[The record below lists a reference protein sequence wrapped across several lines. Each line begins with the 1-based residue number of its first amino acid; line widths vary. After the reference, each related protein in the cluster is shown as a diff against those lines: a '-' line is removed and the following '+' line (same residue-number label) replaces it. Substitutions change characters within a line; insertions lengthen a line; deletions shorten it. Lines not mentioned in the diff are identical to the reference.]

1 MNNLNDSNNK
11 NKNRVNVPSKMST
24 KADNSLK
31 PNTWRQ
37 DKAKVMKFINDN
49 PYIIRKKIIKII
61 PKTRKNTW
69 KEIKEDLK
77 RQYLIEFN
85 RRKNIREQKQAQKS
99 KPIDFIQSNIFTEP
113 KEENEP
119 YYPDIEEDLFNQ
131 FTRLEEEAKALE
143 KQHEQEILN
152 SEIEKIKNADIAK
165 DGLRIKFNE
174 GEGVN
179 FNNLKKVIRDK
190 LNSIDLNGI
199 YIQVSFL
206 TPWNIVMGQTYAI
219 NSERGRKNINNI
231 LRGKDFKNDNYIDED
246 FEIETSGMNKNF
258 SYGTVSVNQITEIT
272 FINQRNIG
280 REIKNVIY
288 ADNGGS
294 FYPYKINEKFKQ
306 NHALIKK
313 LKRYQIFTNLKRR
326 AFKENCL
333 VYAMRQTNLFSEAIL
348 NNMRSVSYS
357 RYIDK
362 KNLTKFGK
370 IYNIKFYVVKY
381 FHDEDKFK
389 DITKGKK
396 FFGSDKEDALKIK
409 LALIDGHYILNEPV
423 EGVSTYYIKN
433 YDDIEDKC
441 QDMNPADKFKI
452 SAKNKNYVQNK
463 ARYHEI
469 KSYEFVKF
477 MTSDKKP
484 WSFDELNQLKINLY
498 DFSNPRYDLN
508 YLNEDDYDLNDSS
521 DEDEFYD
528 YLNHLSDKDYYKYLY
543 KKDDEDNLNDSYDED
558 YEELNEYI
566 NEINYSSEDL

>member
-1 MNNLNDSNNK
+1 MSNLKTNNN
-11 NKNRVNVPSKMST
+11 
-24 KADNSLK
+24 LK
-31 PNTWRQ
+31 PNDWRQ
-37 DKAKVMKFINDN
+37 DKAKVLKFINNN

-77 RQYLIEFN
+77 RQYLIEYN
-85 RRKNIREQKQAQKS
+85 RRKSIREQKQEKRA

-131 FTRLEEEAKALE
+131 FTNLEA
-143 KQHEQEILN
+143 QHQQEILN
-152 SEIEKIKNADIAK
+152 AEIEKIKNANIAK
-165 DGLRIKFNE
+165 DGLKIKFE
-174 GEGVN
+174 QGEEVN

-190 LNSIDLNGI
+190 LNSIDLNGL
-199 YIQVSFL
+199 YIQVGFL
-206 TPWNIVMGQTYAI
+206 THWNIVEFQI
-219 NSERGRKNINNI
+219 FSLNSERGRKNIDAI
-231 LRGKDFKNDNYIDED
+231 LRGKDFENDNYTEED
-246 FEIETSGMNKNF
+246 FKIAVSGMNEDF
-258 SYGTVSVNQITEIT
+258 SGATVSTNQITEIT
-272 FINQRNIG
+272 FFNQRNRG

-294 FYPYKINEKFKQ
+294 FYPYKINEKFKS

-313 LKRYQIFTNLKRR
+313 LKRYQIFTNLKRS

-348 NNMRSVSYS
+348 NNMRSVCYD

-396 FFGSDKEDALKIK
+396 FFGSDKDDAFKIK

-423 EGVSTYYIKN
+423 EGVSTFYLKN
-433 YDDIEDKC
+433 YDDIEKTC
-441 QDMNPADKFKI
+441 KDMNPADKFKI
-452 SAKNKNYVQNK
+452 AAKNKNYVQNK

-498 DFSNPRYDLN
+498 DFSNSRYDLN

-528 YLNHLSDKDYYKYLY
+528 YLNHLSDKDYYKYLINSSN
-543 KKDDEDNLNDSYDED
+543 KDNLNDSYDED

-566 NEINYSSEDL
+566 NEINYSSDEDY

>member
-1 MNNLNDSNNK
+1 MSN
-11 NKNRVNVPSKMST
+11 SKEEH
-24 KADNSLK
+24 NLK
-31 PNTWRQ
+31 PNDRQEPNSSWRQ

-77 RQYLIEFN
+77 RQYLIEYN
-85 RRKNIREQKQAQKS
+85 RRKNIREQKQEKRA

-113 KEENEP
+113 KEIYEP

-131 FTRLEEEAKALE
+131 FTKLEEEAKALE
-143 KQHEQEILN
+143 QQKQQEILN
-152 SEIEKIKNADIAK
+152 AEIEKIKNANIAK
-165 DGLRIKFNE
+165 DGLKIKFKDNSE
-174 GEGVN
+174 VN

-199 YIQVSFL
+199 YIQVGFL
-206 TPWNIVMGQTYAI
+206 TRWDIVEFQI
-219 NSERGRKNINNI
+219 FSLNSERGRKNIDAI
-231 LRGKDFKNDNYIDED
+231 LRGKDFENDNYTEED
-246 FEIETSGMNKNF
+246 FKIAVSGMNEDF
-258 SYGTVSVNQITEIT
+258 SGAKVSTNQITEIT
-272 FINQRNIG
+272 FFNQRNKG

-294 FYPYKINEKFKQ
+294 FYPYKINEKFKS

-313 LKRYQIFTNLKRR
+313 LKRYQIFTNLKRS

-396 FFGSDKEDALKIK
+396 FFGSDKDDALKIK

-423 EGVSTYYIKN
+423 EGVSTFYLKN
-433 YDDIEDKC
+433 YDDIEKTC

-452 SAKNKNYVQNK
+452 AAKNKNYVQNK

-498 DFSNPRYDLN
+498 DFSNSRYDLN
-508 YLNEDDYDLNDSS
+508 YLNDDDYDLDDSS

-528 YLNHLSDKDYYKYLY
+528 YLNHLSDKDYYKYLINSSN
-543 KKDDEDNLNDSYDED
+543 KDNLNYSYDSYDED

-566 NEINYSSEDL
+566 NEINYSSENLDSEDF

>member
-1 MNNLNDSNNK
+1 MSNSKEVNN
-11 NKNRVNVPSKMST
+11 
-24 KADNSLK
+24 LK
-31 PNTWRQ
+31 PNDRPEPSSSWRQ

-77 RQYLIEFN
+77 RQYLIEYN
-85 RRKNIREQKQAQKS
+85 RRKSIREQKQAQKS

-113 KEENEP
+113 KEENKP

-131 FTRLEEEAKALE
+131 FTKLETEAKELE
-143 KQHEQEILN
+143 KQHQQEILN
-152 SEIEKIKNADIAK
+152 KEIEKIKNANIAK
-165 DGLRIKFNE
+165 DGLKIYFKDNSE
-174 GEGVN
+174 VN

-190 LNSIDLNGI
+190 LNTIDLNGI
-199 YIQVSFL
+199 YITIGYL
-206 TPWNIVMGQTYAI
+206 TRWDVVEFQTFAL
-219 NSERGRKNINNI
+219 NSERGRKNIDAI
-231 LRGKDFKNDNYIDED
+231 LRGEDFENDNYMDED
-246 FEIETSGMNKNF
+246 FKIEVSGMNKDF
-258 SYGTVSVNQITEIT
+258 SGATVSTNQITEIT
-272 FINQRNIG
+272 FFNQRNRG
-280 REIKNVIY
+280 REIKNKIY

-294 FYPYKINEKFKQ
+294 FYPYKINEKFKS
-306 NHALIKK
+306 NPELIKK
-313 LKRYQIFTNLKRR
+313 LKRYQIFTNLKRS

-348 NNMRSVSYS
+348 NNMRSISYS

-362 KNLTKFGK
+362 KNLSKFGK

-423 EGVSTYYIKN
+423 EGVSTFYLKN

-452 SAKNKNYVQNK
+452 AAKNKNYVQNK

-484 WSFDELNQLKINLY
+484 WSFDELNQLNFNLY
-498 DFSNPRYDLN
+498 DFSNSRYD
-508 YLNEDDYDLNDSS
+508 LNEDDYDLNDSS

-528 YLNHLSDKDYYKYLY
+528 YLNHLSDKDYYKYLINSSN
-543 KKDDEDNLNDSYDED
+543 KDNLNDSYDED

-566 NEINYSSEDL
+566 NEINYSSDEDY

>member
-1 MNNLNDSNNK
+1 MSKNNIK
-11 NKNRVNVPSKMST
+11 EMST
-24 KADNSLK
+24 KAD
-31 PNTWRQ
+31 TWRQ
-37 DKAKVMKFINDN
+37 DKAKVLKFINDN

-77 RQYLIEFN
+77 RQYLIEYN
-85 RRKNIREQKQAQKS
+85 RRKSIREKKQKQKS
-99 KPIDFIQSNIFTEP
+99 KPIDFIQSNIFAEP
-113 KEENEP
+113 KFINEP

-131 FTRLEEEAKALE
+131 FTNLEALE
-143 KQHEQEILN
+143 LKQQQEQEQKILN
-152 SEIEKIKNADIAK
+152 AEIEKIKNADIAK
-165 DGLRIKFNE
+165 DGLKIKFNE

-179 FNNLKKVIRDK
+179 FNNLKKVIRNK
-190 LNSIDLNGI
+190 LNSIDLNGL

-206 TPWNIVMGQTYAI
+206 TRWNIVEHQLFSL
-219 NSERGRKNINNI
+219 NSERGRKNVDII
-231 LRGKDFKNDNYIDED
+231 LRGGDFENDNYIDED
-246 FEIETSGMNKNF
+246 FKIEVSGMNKDF
-258 SYGTVSVNQITEIT
+258 SGATVSVNQITEIT
-272 FINQRNIG
+272 FINQRNMG

-294 FYPYKINEKFKQ
+294 FYPYKINEKFKS
-306 NHALIKK
+306 NPALIKK

-326 AFKENCL
+326 AFNENCL

-362 KNLTKFGK
+362 KNLTNFGK

-396 FFGSDKEDALKIK
+396 FFGSDKDDAFKIK

-441 QDMNPADKFKI
+441 KDMSPADKFKI
-452 SAKNKNYVQNK
+452 AKIDNGKYKQNK
-463 ARYHEI
+463 TRYHEV
-469 KSYEFVKF
+469 KSYEFVRF

-498 DFSNPRYDLN
+498 DFSNSSYNLN
-508 YLNEDDYDLNDSS
+508 YLNEEDYDLNDSS

-528 YLNHLSDKDYYKYLY
+528 YLNHLSDKDYYKYLI
-543 KKDDEDNLNDSYDED
+543 KSADKDKNYLNDSYDED

-566 NEINYSSEDL
+566 NEINYSSDEDY

>member
-1 MNNLNDSNNK
+1 
-11 NKNRVNVPSKMST
+11 
-24 KADNSLK
+24 
-31 PNTWRQ
+31 
-37 DKAKVMKFINDN
+37 MKFINNN

-77 RQYLIEFN
+77 RQYLIEYN
-85 RRKNIREQKQAQKS
+85 RRKSIRDQKQEKRA

-113 KEENEP
+113 KEIYEP

-131 FTRLEEEAKALE
+131 VIKSDEEAKALE
-143 KQHEQEILN
+143 EQQQQEILN
-152 SEIEKIKNADIAK
+152 SEIEKIKNANIAK
-165 DGLRIKFNE
+165 DGLKIKFNE
-174 GEGVN
+174 GEKVN

-199 YIQVSFL
+199 YINIGYL
-206 TPWNIVMGQTYAI
+206 THWNIVEFQTYAL
-219 NSERGRKNINNI
+219 NNERGRKNVDAI
-231 LRGKDFKNDNYIDED
+231 LRGEDFENDNYIDED
-246 FEIETSGMNKNF
+246 FKIEVSGMNKDF
-258 SYGTVSVNQITEIT
+258 SGATVSTNQITEIT
-272 FINQRNIG
+272 FFNARNRG
-280 REIKNVIY
+280 KEIKNVIY

-313 LKRYQIFTNLKRR
+313 LKRYQIFTNLKRS

-348 NNMRSVSYS
+348 NNMRSVCFT

-362 KNLTKFGK
+362 KSLTKFGQ

-381 FHDEDKFK
+381 FPDEDKFK

-396 FFGSDKEDALKIK
+396 FFGSDKDDALKIK

-423 EGVSTYYIKN
+423 EGVSTFYLKH

-452 SAKNKNYVQNK
+452 AAKNKNYVQNK

-484 WSFDELNQLKINLY
+484 WSFDELNQLRINLY
-498 DFSNPRYDLN
+498 DFSDLSYDLN

-528 YLNHLSDKDYYKYLY
+528 YLNHLSDKDYYKYLIKSY
-543 KKDDEDNLNDSYDED
+543 DKNYLNDSYDED
-558 YEELNEYI
+558 YEEFIEYI
-566 NEINYSSEDL
+566 NEINYSSDEDY

>member
-1 MNNLNDSNNK
+1 MSKINNSSN
-11 NKNRVNVPSKMST
+11 
-24 KADNSLK
+24 
-31 PNTWRQ
+31 WRQ
-37 DKAKVMKFINDN
+37 DKAKVMKFINNN

-77 RQYLIEFN
+77 RQYLIEYN
-85 RRKNIREQKQAQKS
+85 RRKSIREKKQAQKS
-99 KPIDFIQSNIFTEP
+99 KPIDFIQSNIFAEP
-113 KEENEP
+113 KFINEP

-131 FTRLEEEAKALE
+131 FTNLEALE
-143 KQHEQEILN
+143 LKQKQEHEQEILN
-152 SEIEKIKNADIAK
+152 AEIEKIKNADIAK
-165 DGLRIKFNE
+165 DGLRIKINE

-199 YIQVSFL
+199 YIQISFL
-206 TPWNIVMGQTYAI
+206 TPGNVVIGQTYAI
-219 NSERGRKNINNI
+219 NSERGRKIINNI

-280 REIKNVIY
+280 KEIKNVIY
-288 ADNGGS
+288 VDNGGS

-370 IYNIKFYVVKY
+370 IYNIKFNVVKY
-381 FHDEDKFK
+381 FPDEDKFK

-396 FFGSDKEDALKIK
+396 GSKGSNLAGFFGSDKEDAFKIK

-452 SAKNKNYVQNK
+452 SAKNKNYIQNK
-463 ARYHEI
+463 AKYHEI
-469 KSYEFVKF
+469 KSYEFVRF
-477 MTSDKKP
+477 MTSDQKP
-484 WSFDELNQLKINLY
+484 WSFDELNQLKIKLY
-498 DFSNPRYDLN
+498 DFSNSRYDLN

-528 YLNHLSDKDYYKYLY
+528 YLNHLSDKDYYKYLINSSN
-543 KKDDEDNLNDSYDED
+543 KDNLNDSYDEDYDED

-566 NEINYSSEDL
+566 NEINYSSDED

>member
-1 MNNLNDSNNK
+1 MSNLKTNNN
-11 NKNRVNVPSKMST
+11 
-24 KADNSLK
+24 LK
-31 PNTWRQ
+31 PNDRQEPSSSWRQ
-37 DKAKVMKFINDN
+37 DKAKVLKFINNN

-77 RQYLIEFN
+77 RQYLIEYN
-85 RRKNIREQKQAQKS
+85 RRKSIREQKQEKRA

-131 FTRLEEEAKALE
+131 FTNLEAKALQQQ
-143 KQHEQEILN
+143 KQHQQEILN
-152 SEIEKIKNADIAK
+152 AEIEKIKNANIEK
-165 DGLRIKFNE
+165 DGLKIKFEE
-174 GEGVN
+174 GEEVN

-190 LNSIDLNGI
+190 LNSIDLNGL
-199 YIQVSFL
+199 YITIGYL
-206 TPWNIVMGQTYAI
+206 TRWNIVEFQTFGL
-219 NSERGRKNINNI
+219 NSERGRKNIDAI
-231 LRGKDFKNDNYIDED
+231 LRGEDFENDNYIDED
-246 FEIETSGMNKNF
+246 FKIEVSGMNKDF
-258 SYGTVSVNQITEIT
+258 SGATVSTNQITEIT
-272 FINQRNIG
+272 FFNQRNRG

-294 FYPYKINEKFKQ
+294 FYPYKINEKFKS

-313 LKRYQIFTNLKRR
+313 LKRYQIFTNLKRS
-326 AFKENCL
+326 AFNENCL

-348 NNMRSVSYS
+348 NNMRSISYS
-357 RYIDK
+357 RYIGK

-370 IYNIKFYVVKY
+370 IFNIKFYVVKY
-381 FHDEDKFK
+381 FSGENKFK

-396 FFGSDKEDALKIK
+396 FFGSDKDDAFKIK

-423 EGVSTYYIKN
+423 EGVSTFYLKN
-433 YDDIEDKC
+433 YDDIEKSC

-452 SAKNKNYVQNK
+452 AAKNKNYVQNK
-463 ARYHEI
+463 AKYHEI

-484 WSFDELNQLKINLY
+484 WYFDELNQLKINLY
-498 DFSNPRYDLN
+498 DFSNSRYDLN

-528 YLNHLSDKDYYKYLY
+528 YLNHLSDKDYYKYLINSSN
-543 KKDDEDNLNDSYDED
+543 KDNLNDSCNKDNLNDSYAED

-566 NEINYSSEDL
+566 NEINYSSDEDY

>member
-1 MNNLNDSNNK
+1 MSNLKTNNN
-11 NKNRVNVPSKMST
+11 
-24 KADNSLK
+24 LK
-31 PNTWRQ
+31 PNDWRQ
-37 DKAKVMKFINDN
+37 DKAKVLKFINNN

-77 RQYLIEFN
+77 RQYLIEYN
-85 RRKNIREQKQAQKS
+85 RRKSIRDKKQEKRA
-99 KPIDFIQSNIFTEP
+99 KPIDFIQSNIFKEP
-113 KEENEP
+113 KQVNEA

-131 FTRLEEEAKALE
+131 FTRLEEEAKALQQQKQQE
-143 KQHEQEILN
+143 KIN
-152 SEIEKIKNADIAK
+152 SEIEKIKNANIEK
-165 DGLRIKFNE
+165 DGLKIKFKE
-174 GEGVN
+174 GEEVN

-190 LNSIDLNGI
+190 LNSIDLNGLYVTI
-199 YIQVSFL
+199 GYL
-206 TPWNIVMGQTYAI
+206 TRWDIVEFQTFGL
-219 NSERGRKNINNI
+219 NSERGRKNIDAI
-231 LRGKDFKNDNYIDED
+231 LRGKDFENDNYIEED
-246 FEIETSGMNKNF
+246 FKIAVSGMNEDF
-258 SYGTVSVNQITEIT
+258 SGATVSTNQITEIT
-272 FINQRNIG
+272 FFNQRNRG

-294 FYPYKINEKFKQ
+294 FYPYKINEKFKS

-348 NNMRSVSYS
+348 NNMRSVCFN

-396 FFGSDKEDALKIK
+396 FFGSDKDDALKIK

-423 EGVSTYYIKN
+423 EGVSTFYLKN
-433 YDDIEDKC
+433 YDDIEKTC

-452 SAKNKNYVQNK
+452 AAKNKNYVQNK
-463 ARYHEI
+463 AKYHEI

-498 DFSNPRYDLN
+498 DFSNSRYD
-508 YLNEDDYDLNDSS
+508 LNEDDYDLSDSS

-528 YLNHLSDKDYYKYLY
+528 YLNHLSDKDYYKYLINSSN
-543 KKDDEDNLNDSYDED
+543 KDNLNDSYDED

-566 NEINYSSEDL
+566 NEINYSSNEDY

>member
-1 MNNLNDSNNK
+1 MSKNNNK
-11 NKNRVNVPSKMST
+11 NN
-24 KADNSLK
+24 LK
-31 PNTWRQ
+31 PNEANNWRQ

-77 RQYLIEFN
+77 RQYLIEYN
-85 RRKNIREQKQAQKS
+85 RRKNIREQKQKQKS
-99 KPIDFIQSNIFTEP
+99 KPIDFIQSNIFKEP

-131 FTRLEEEAKALE
+131 FTKLEQEAKALE
-143 KQHEQEILN
+143 KQHQQELTN
-152 SEIEKIKNADIAK
+152 AEIEKIKNADIGK
-165 DGLRIKFNE
+165 DGLKISFKEGNE
-174 GEGVN
+174 VK

-190 LNSIDLNGI
+190 LNSLDLNTI
-199 YIQVSFL
+199 YIEISFL
-206 TPWNIVMGQTYAI
+206 TYFNNYILEKSKTYSL
-219 NSERGRKNINNI
+219 NSEKGRKDVYKI
-231 LRGKDFKNDNYIDED
+231 LRGGDFEDDDPDED
-246 FEIETSGMNKNF
+246 FKIEVSDMNEDFSGA
-258 SYGTVSVNQITEIT
+258 TVSTKQITSIKI
-272 FINQRNIG
+272 FNQRNKG

-294 FYPYKINEKFKQ
+294 FYPYKINEKFL
-306 NHALIKK
+306 NNPELVKK
-313 LKRYQIFTNLKRR
+313 LERYQIFTNLKNK

-333 VYAMRQTNLFSEAIL
+333 VYAMRQTKLFSEAIL
-348 NNMRSVSYS
+348 INMRTVTHS

-362 KNLTKFGK
+362 KNLQKFGQ

-381 FHDEDKFK
+381 FPDENKFK

-409 LALIDGHYILNEPV
+409 LALIDGHYILNEDV

-441 QDMNPADKFKI
+441 KDKEPADKFKI
-452 SAKNKNYVQNK
+452 ARISNGKYVQHKTKYN
-463 ARYHEI
+463 EI

-484 WSFDELNQLKINLY
+484 WSIDELNQLKTNTYELFDSSDSSDEIY
-498 DFSNPRYDLN
+498 DEDDFSDEDEYYD
-508 YLNEDDYDLNDSS
+508 YLNNLDIKDYFKYINKINDEDNYDINKVLESYDLNDSS
-521 DEDEFYD
+521 DEDF
-528 YLNHLSDKDYYKYLY
+528 
-543 KKDDEDNLNDSYDED
+543 
-558 YEELNEYI
+558 
-566 NEINYSSEDL
+566 

>member
-1 MNNLNDSNNK
+1 MSN
-11 NKNRVNVPSKMST
+11 SKEEH
-24 KADNSLK
+24 NLK
-31 PNTWRQ
+31 PNDRQEPSSSWRQ

-77 RQYLIEFN
+77 RQYLIEYN
-85 RRKNIREQKQAQKS
+85 RRKNIREQKQEKRA

-113 KEENEP
+113 KEIYEP

-131 FTRLEEEAKALE
+131 FTKLEEEAKALE
-143 KQHEQEILN
+143 QQKQQEILN
-152 SEIEKIKNADIAK
+152 AEIEKIKNADIAK
-165 DGLRIKFNE
+165 DGLKIKFKDNSE
-174 GEGVN
+174 VN

-199 YIQVSFL
+199 YIQVGFL
-206 TPWNIVMGQTYAI
+206 THWNIVEFQIFAL
-219 NSERGRKNINNI
+219 NSERGRKNIDAI
-231 LRGKDFKNDNYIDED
+231 LRGKDFENDNYTEED
-246 FEIETSGMNKNF
+246 FKIAVSGMNEDF
-258 SYGTVSVNQITEIT
+258 SGAKVSTNQITEIT
-272 FINQRNIG
+272 FFNQRNKG

-294 FYPYKINEKFKQ
+294 FYPYKINEKFKS

-313 LKRYQIFTNLKRR
+313 LKRYQIFTNLKRS

-362 KNLTKFGK
+362 KNLSKFGK

-381 FHDEDKFK
+381 FHNEDKFK

-396 FFGSDKEDALKIK
+396 FFGSDKDDALKIK

-423 EGVSTYYIKN
+423 EGVSTFYLKN
-433 YDDIEDKC
+433 YDDIEKTC

-452 SAKNKNYVQNK
+452 AAKNKNYVQNK

-498 DFSNPRYDLN
+498 DFSNSRYDLN

-528 YLNHLSDKDYYKYLY
+528 YLNHLSDKDYYKYLINSSN
-543 KKDDEDNLNDSYDED
+543 KDNLNYSYDSYDED

-566 NEINYSSEDL
+566 NEINYSTDEDY

>member
-1 MNNLNDSNNK
+1 MSKNNNSKNNLNVSSN
-11 NKNRVNVPSKMST
+11 
-24 KADNSLK
+24 
-31 PNTWRQ
+31 WRQ

-77 RQYLIEFN
+77 RQYLIEYN
-85 RRKNIREQKQAQKS
+85 RRKSIRDQKQKQKS

-131 FTRLEEEAKALE
+131 FTKLEEEAKALE
-143 KQHEQEILN
+143 QQKQQEKIN

-165 DGLRIKFNE
+165 DGLKIEFKE
-174 GEGVN
+174 GKEVN
-179 FNNLKKVIRDK
+179 FNSLKKVIRDK
-190 LNSIDLNGI
+190 LNSIDLNGL
-199 YIQVSFL
+199 YITIGFL
-206 TPWNIVMGQTYAI
+206 TRWNIVEFQTFGL
-219 NSERGRKNINNI
+219 NSERGRKNIDTI
-231 LRGKDFKNDNYIDED
+231 LRGEDFENDNYTYED
-246 FEIETSGMNKNF
+246 FKIEVSDMNEDFSGAKIP
-258 SYGTVSVNQITEIT
+258 VNHITEIT
-272 FINQRNIG
+272 FFNQRNIG
-280 REIKNVIY
+280 REIKNKIY
-288 ADNGGS
+288 VDNGGS
-294 FYPYKINEKFKQ
+294 FYPYKINEKFKS
-306 NHALIKK
+306 NPELIKK
-313 LKRYQIFTNLKRR
+313 LKRYQIFTNLKRS

-381 FHDEDKFK
+381 FSDENKFK

-396 FFGSDKEDALKIK
+396 FFGSDKDDALKIK

-423 EGVSTYYIKN
+423 EGVSTFYLKN

-452 SAKNKNYVQNK
+452 AAKNKNYVQNK

-498 DFSNPRYDLN
+498 DFSNSRYDLN

-528 YLNHLSDKDYYKYLY
+528 YLNHLSDKDYYKYLINSSN
-543 KKDDEDNLNDSYDED
+543 KDNLNDSYDED

-566 NEINYSSEDL
+566 NEINYSSDENY

>member
-1 MNNLNDSNNK
+1 MSNLKTNNN
-11 NKNRVNVPSKMST
+11 
-24 KADNSLK
+24 LK
-31 PNTWRQ
+31 PNDRLEPSSSWRQ
-37 DKAKVMKFINDN
+37 DKAKVLKFINDN

-77 RQYLIEFN
+77 RQYLIEYN
-85 RRKNIREQKQAQKS
+85 RRKSIREQKQEKRA

-131 FTRLEEEAKALE
+131 FTKLEEEAKALE
-143 KQHEQEILN
+143 QQKQQEKIN
-152 SEIEKIKNADIAK
+152 SEIEKIKNANIEK
-165 DGLRIKFNE
+165 DGLKIKFKE
-174 GEGVN
+174 GEEVN

-190 LNSIDLNGI
+190 LNSIDLNGL
-199 YIQVSFL
+199 YITIGYL
-206 TPWNIVMGQTYAI
+206 TRWNIVEFQTFGL
-219 NSERGRKNINNI
+219 NSERGRKNIDAI
-231 LRGKDFKNDNYIDED
+231 LRGEDFENDNYIDED
-246 FEIETSGMNKNF
+246 FKIEVSGMNKDF
-258 SYGTVSVNQITEIT
+258 SGATVSTNQITEII
-272 FINQRNIG
+272 FFNQRNKG
-280 REIKNVIY
+280 REIKNKIY
-288 ADNGGS
+288 VDNGGS
-294 FYPYKINEKFKQ
+294 FYPYKINEKFKS

-313 LKRYQIFTNLKRR
+313 LKRYQIFTNLKRS

-348 NNMRSVSYS
+348 NNMRTTCFT

-362 KNLTKFGK
+362 KSLSKFGQ
-370 IYNIKFYVVKY
+370 IYNIKFNVVKY
-381 FHDEDKFK
+381 FSDEDKFK

-396 FFGSDKEDALKIK
+396 FFGSDKDDALKIK

-423 EGVSTYYIKN
+423 EGVSTFYLKN
-433 YDDIEDKC
+433 YDDIEKSC

-452 SAKNKNYVQNK
+452 AAKNKNYVQNK
-463 ARYHEI
+463 VRYHEI

-498 DFSNPRYDLN
+498 DFSSSRYDLN

-528 YLNHLSDKDYYKYLY
+528 YLNHLSDKDYYKYLINSY
-543 KKDDEDNLNDSYDED
+543 DKDNLNDSYYEDNLNDSYDED

-566 NEINYSSEDL
+566 NEINY

>member
-1 MNNLNDSNNK
+1 MSKNNTKNN
-11 NKNRVNVPSKMST
+11 
-24 KADNSLK
+24 LK
-31 PNTWRQ
+31 PNEANSWRQ

-77 RQYLIEFN
+77 RQYLIEYN
-85 RRKNIREQKQAQKS
+85 RRKSIRDKKQEKRA

-131 FTRLEEEAKALE
+131 FTRLEAEAKALE
-143 KQHEQEILN
+143 KQHQQEILN
-152 SEIEKIKNADIAK
+152 NEIQKIKNADIAK
-165 DGLRIKFNE
+165 DGLKIKFKDNSE
-174 GEGVN
+174 VN

-190 LNSIDLNGI
+190 LNSIDLNGL
-199 YIQVSFL
+199 YITIGYL
-206 TPWNIVMGQTYAI
+206 THWDIVEFQTFGL
-219 NSERGRKNINNI
+219 NSERGRKNIDAI
-231 LRGKDFKNDNYIDED
+231 LRGKDFENDNYTEED
-246 FEIETSGMNKNF
+246 FKIAVSGMNEDF
-258 SYGTVSVNQITEIT
+258 SGATVSTNQITEIT
-272 FINQRNIG
+272 FFNQRNRG

-294 FYPYKINEKFKQ
+294 FYPYKINEKFKS

-313 LKRYQIFTNLKRR
+313 LKRYQIFTNLKRS

-348 NNMRSVSYS
+348 NNMRSVSFS

-396 FFGSDKEDALKIK
+396 FFGSDKDDALKIK

-423 EGVSTYYIKN
+423 EGVSTFYLKN
-433 YDDIEDKC
+433 YDDIEKTC

-452 SAKNKNYVQNK
+452 AAKNKNYVQNK

-498 DFSNPRYDLN
+498 DFSNSRYD
-508 YLNEDDYDLNDSS
+508 LNEDDYDLNDSS

-528 YLNHLSDKDYYKYLY
+528 YLNHLSDKDYYKYLINSSN
-543 KKDDEDNLNDSYDED
+543 KDNLNDSYDED

-566 NEINYSSEDL
+566 NEINYSSDEDY

>member
-1 MNNLNDSNNK
+1 MSKNNNSKNNLNVSSN
-11 NKNRVNVPSKMST
+11 
-24 KADNSLK
+24 
-31 PNTWRQ
+31 WRQ

-77 RQYLIEFN
+77 RQYLIEYN
-85 RRKNIREQKQAQKS
+85 RRKSIRDQKQKQKS

-131 FTRLEEEAKALE
+131 FTKLEEEAKALE
-143 KQHEQEILN
+143 QQKQQEKIN

-165 DGLRIKFNE
+165 DGLKIEFKE
-174 GEGVN
+174 GKEVN
-179 FNNLKKVIRDK
+179 FNSLKKVIRDK
-190 LNSIDLNGI
+190 LNSIDLNGL
-199 YIQVSFL
+199 YITIGFL
-206 TPWNIVMGQTYAI
+206 TRWNIVEFQTFGL
-219 NSERGRKNINNI
+219 NSERGRKNIDAI
-231 LRGKDFKNDNYIDED
+231 LRGEDFENDNYTYED
-246 FEIETSGMNKNF
+246 FKIEVSDMNEDFSGAKIP
-258 SYGTVSVNQITEIT
+258 VNHITEIT
-272 FINQRNIG
+272 FFNQRNIG
-280 REIKNVIY
+280 REIKNKIY
-288 ADNGGS
+288 VDNGGS
-294 FYPYKINEKFKQ
+294 FYPYKINEKFKS
-306 NHALIKK
+306 NPELIKK
-313 LKRYQIFTNLKRR
+313 LKRYQIFTNLKRS

-381 FHDEDKFK
+381 FSDENKFK

-396 FFGSDKEDALKIK
+396 FFGSDKDDALKIK

-423 EGVSTYYIKN
+423 EGVSTFYLKN

-452 SAKNKNYVQNK
+452 AAKNKNYVQNK

-498 DFSNPRYDLN
+498 DFSNSRYDLN

-528 YLNHLSDKDYYKYLY
+528 YLNHLSDKDYYKYLINSSN
-543 KKDDEDNLNDSYDED
+543 KDNLNDSYDED

-566 NEINYSSEDL
+566 NEINYSSDENY

>member
-1 MNNLNDSNNK
+1 MSNLKTNNN
-11 NKNRVNVPSKMST
+11 
-24 KADNSLK
+24 LK
-31 PNTWRQ
+31 PNDWRQ
-37 DKAKVMKFINDN
+37 DKAKVLKFINNN

-77 RQYLIEFN
+77 RQYLIEYN
-85 RRKNIREQKQAQKS
+85 RRKSIRDKKQEKRA
-99 KPIDFIQSNIFTEP
+99 KPIDFIQSNIF
-113 KEENEP
+113 KETKQVNEA

-131 FTRLEEEAKALE
+131 FTRLEEEAKALQQQKQQE
-143 KQHEQEILN
+143 KIN
-152 SEIEKIKNADIAK
+152 SEIEKIKNANIEK
-165 DGLRIKFNE
+165 DGLKIKFKE
-174 GEGVN
+174 GEEVN

-190 LNSIDLNGI
+190 LNSIDLNGLYVTI
-199 YIQVSFL
+199 GYL
-206 TPWNIVMGQTYAI
+206 TRWDIVEFQTFGL
-219 NSERGRKNINNI
+219 NSERGRKNFDAI
-231 LRGKDFKNDNYIDED
+231 LRGKDFENDNYIEED
-246 FEIETSGMNKNF
+246 FKIAVSGMNEDF
-258 SYGTVSVNQITEIT
+258 SGATVSTNQITEIT
-272 FINQRNIG
+272 FFNQRNRG

-294 FYPYKINEKFKQ
+294 FYPYKINEKFKS

-348 NNMRSVSYS
+348 NNMRSVCFN

-396 FFGSDKEDALKIK
+396 FFGSDKDDALKIK

-423 EGVSTYYIKN
+423 EGVSTFYLKN
-433 YDDIEDKC
+433 YDDIEKTC

-452 SAKNKNYVQNK
+452 AAKNKNYVQNK
-463 ARYHEI
+463 AKYHEI

-498 DFSNPRYDLN
+498 DFSNSRYD
-508 YLNEDDYDLNDSS
+508 LNEDDYDLSDSS

-528 YLNHLSDKDYYKYLY
+528 YLNHLSDKDYYKYLINSSN
-543 KKDDEDNLNDSYDED
+543 KDNLNDSYDED

-566 NEINYSSEDL
+566 NEINYSSNEDY

>member
-1 MNNLNDSNNK
+1 MNNLENSSSNK
-11 NKNRVNVPSKMST
+11 NNNNPG
-24 KADNSLK
+24 N
-31 PNTWRQ
+31 WRQ
-37 DKAKVMKFINDN
+37 DKAKVMKFINNN

-77 RQYLIEFN
+77 RQYLIEYN
-85 RRKNIREQKQAQKS
+85 RRKSIRDKKQKQKS
-99 KPIDFIQSNIFTEP
+99 KPIEFIQSNIFAEP
-113 KEENEP
+113 REINEP

-131 FTRLEEEAKALE
+131 FTRLEEEAKAL
-143 KQHEQEILN
+143 QQQQEQQILN
-152 SEIEKIKNADIAK
+152 NEIEKIKNANIEK
-165 DGLRIKFNE
+165 DGLKIEFNE

-190 LNSIDLNGI
+190 LNSINLNGV
-199 YIQVSFL
+199 YIQIGFL
-206 TPWNIVMGQTYAI
+206 TRWNIVEHQI
-219 NSERGRKNINNI
+219 FSLNNEIGRKNVDAI
-231 LRGKDFKNDNYIDED
+231 LRGEDFENDNYIDED
-246 FEIETSGMNKNF
+246 FKIEVSGMNKDF
-258 SYGTVSVNQITEIT
+258 PGATVSTNQITEIT
-272 FINQRNIG
+272 FFGKGNLG
-280 REIKNVIY
+280 KEIKNVVY

-326 AFKENCL
+326 EFKENCL

-348 NNMRSVSYS
+348 NNMRSICYS

-362 KNLTKFGK
+362 KGLTKFGE

-396 FFGSDKEDALKIK
+396 FFGSVKEDALKIK

-423 EGVSTYYIKN
+423 EGVSTFYLKN
-433 YDDIEDKC
+433 YDDIEKACSDKA
-441 QDMNPADKFKI
+441 PSEKFKI

-463 ARYHEI
+463 ARYHEV

-477 MTSDKKP
+477 MTSDQKP
-484 WSFDELNQLKINLY
+484 WSFDELNQLQINLY
-498 DFSNPRYDLN
+498 DFSNSRYDLN

-528 YLNHLSDKDYYKYLY
+528 YLNHLSDEDYYKYLTNSNNKNY
-543 KKDDEDNLNDSYDED
+543 LNDSYDED
-558 YEELNEYI
+558 YEEIYEYI
-566 NEINYSSEDL
+566 NEKNYSSDED

>member
-1 MNNLNDSNNK
+1 MSKNNNTKENSN
-11 NKNRVNVPSKMST
+11 S
-24 KADNSLK
+24 
-31 PNTWRQ
+31 WRQ

-77 RQYLIEFN
+77 RQYLIEYN
-85 RRKNIREQKQAQKS
+85 RRKSIREQKQKQKS
-99 KPIDFIQSNIFTEP
+99 KPIDFIQSNIFKEP
-113 KEENEP
+113 KQVNEA

-143 KQHEQEILN
+143 QQKQQEKIN

-165 DGLRIKFNE
+165 DGLKIYFE
-174 GEGVN
+174 PGEEVK
-179 FNNLKKVIRDK
+179 FNNLKKAIRDK
-190 LNSIDLNGI
+190 LNSINLNGI
-199 YIQVSFL
+199 YVEISFL
-206 TPWNIVMGQTYAI
+206 TYSNNFIIEKTKGYSL
-219 NSERGRKNINNI
+219 NSEKGRKDFSAI
-231 LRGKDFKNDNYIDED
+231 LRGGDFEDDDPDED
-246 FEIETSGMNKNF
+246 FKIEVSDMNEDFSGAKI
-258 SYGTVSVNQITEIT
+258 SIKQITSIT
-272 FINQRNIG
+272 IFNQRNRG
-280 REIKNVIY
+280 REIKNKIY

-294 FYPYKINEKFKQ
+294 FYPYKINEKFLN
-306 NHALIKK
+306 NHELIKK

-333 VYAMRQTNLFSEAIL
+333 VYAMKQTNLFSEAIL
-348 NNMRSVSYS
+348 NNMRSSCYT
-357 RYIDK
+357 RYVDK
-362 KNLTKFGK
+362 KGLQKFGE

-381 FHDEDKFK
+381 FPGEDKFK

-396 FFGSDKEDALKIK
+396 FFGSDKDDALKIK

-423 EGVSTYYIKN
+423 EGVSTFYLKN

-441 QDMNPADKFKI
+441 KDMNPADKFKI

-498 DFSNPRYDLN
+498 DFNNSTYDLN

-528 YLNHLSDKDYYKYLY
+528 YLNHLSDKDYYKYLINSSN
-543 KKDDEDNLNDSYDED
+543 KDNLNDSYDED

-566 NEINYSSEDL
+566 NEINYSSDEDY

>member
-1 MNNLNDSNNK
+1 MSN
-11 NKNRVNVPSKMST
+11 SKEEH
-24 KADNSLK
+24 NLK
-31 PNTWRQ
+31 PNDRQEPSSSWRQ

-77 RQYLIEFN
+77 RQYLIEYN
-85 RRKNIREQKQAQKS
+85 RRKNIREQKQEKRA

-113 KEENEP
+113 KEIYEP

-131 FTRLEEEAKALE
+131 FTKLEEEAKALE
-143 KQHEQEILN
+143 QQKQQEILN
-152 SEIEKIKNADIAK
+152 AEIEKIKNADIAK
-165 DGLRIKFNE
+165 DGLKIKFKDNSE
-174 GEGVN
+174 VN

-199 YIQVSFL
+199 YIQVGFL
-206 TPWNIVMGQTYAI
+206 THWNIVEFQIFAL
-219 NSERGRKNINNI
+219 NSERGRKNIDAI
-231 LRGKDFKNDNYIDED
+231 LRGKDFENDNYTEED
-246 FEIETSGMNKNF
+246 FKIAVSGMNEDF
-258 SYGTVSVNQITEIT
+258 SGAKVSTNQITEIT
-272 FINQRNIG
+272 FFNQRNKG

-294 FYPYKINEKFKQ
+294 FYPYKINEKFKS

-313 LKRYQIFTNLKRR
+313 LKRYQIFTNLKRS

-362 KNLTKFGK
+362 KSLQKFGK

-381 FHDEDKFK
+381 FHNEDKFK

-396 FFGSDKEDALKIK
+396 FFGSDKDDALKIK

-423 EGVSTYYIKN
+423 EGVSTFYLKN
-433 YDDIEDKC
+433 YDDIEKTC

-452 SAKNKNYVQNK
+452 AAKNKNYVQNK

-498 DFSNPRYDLN
+498 DFSNSRYDLN

-528 YLNHLSDKDYYKYLY
+528 YLNHLSDKDYYKYLINSSN
-543 KKDDEDNLNDSYDED
+543 KDNLNYSYDSYDED

-566 NEINYSSEDL
+566 NEINYSTDEDY

>member
-1 MNNLNDSNNK
+1 MSNSKEVNN
-11 NKNRVNVPSKMST
+11 
-24 KADNSLK
+24 LK
-31 PNTWRQ
+31 PNDWRQ

-77 RQYLIEFN
+77 RQYLIEYN
-85 RRKNIREQKQAQKS
+85 RRKSIRDKKQEKRA

-113 KEENEP
+113 KEINEA

-143 KQHEQEILN
+143 QQKQQEKIN

-165 DGLRIKFNE
+165 DGLKIKFKE
-174 GEGVN
+174 GKEVN
-179 FNNLKKVIRDK
+179 FNSLKKVIRDK
-190 LNSIDLNGI
+190 LNSINLDGI
-199 YIQVSFL
+199 YMEISFL
-206 TPWNIVMGQTYAI
+206 TYFNNYIIEKTQIYSL
-219 NSERGRKNINNI
+219 NNEKGRNNVKKI
-231 LRGKDFKNDNYIDED
+231 LRGEDFEDDDPDED
-246 FEIETSGMNKNF
+246 FKIEVSDMNEDFSGA
-258 SYGTVSVNQITEIT
+258 TVSTNQITSIT
-272 FINQRNIG
+272 FFNQRNRG
-280 REIKNVIY
+280 REIKNNIY

-294 FYPYKINEKFKQ
+294 FYPYKINEKFKS
-306 NHALIKK
+306 NPELIKK
-313 LKRYQIFTNLKRR
+313 LERYQIFTNLKNK

-348 NNMRSVSYS
+348 INMRSISYS
-357 RYIDK
+357 RYISK
-362 KNLTKFGK
+362 KSLHKFGK

-381 FHDEDKFK
+381 FPDENKFK

-396 FFGSDKEDALKIK
+396 FFGSDKDDALKIK
-409 LALIDGHYILNEPV
+409 LALIDGHYILNEDV

-441 QDMNPADKFKI
+441 KDKEPADKFKI

-477 MTSDKKP
+477 MTSDQKP

-498 DFSNPRYDLN
+498 D
-508 YLNEDDYDLNDSS
+508 LNDSS
-521 DEDEFYD
+521 DEIYDEDDFSDEDEYYD
-528 YLNHLSDKDYYKYLY
+528 YLNNLDVYDYYKYLIKSDNEEKHY
-543 KKDDEDNLNDSYDED
+543 YDNYLNKILGPSSDEDDLNDSSENLD
-558 YEELNEYI
+558 
-566 NEINYSSEDL
+566 SEDN

>member
-1 MNNLNDSNNK
+1 MSNLKTNNN
-11 NKNRVNVPSKMST
+11 
-24 KADNSLK
+24 LK
-31 PNTWRQ
+31 PNDWRQ
-37 DKAKVMKFINDN
+37 DKAKVLKFINNN

-77 RQYLIEFN
+77 RQYLIEYN
-85 RRKNIREQKQAQKS
+85 RRKSIRDKKQEKRA

-131 FTRLEEEAKALE
+131 FTNLEA
-143 KQHEQEILN
+143 QHQQEILN
-152 SEIEKIKNADIAK
+152 AEIEKIKNANIAK
-165 DGLRIKFNE
+165 DGLKIKFE
-174 GEGVN
+174 QGEEVN

-190 LNSIDLNGI
+190 LNSIDLNGL
-199 YIQVSFL
+199 YIQVGFL
-206 TPWNIVMGQTYAI
+206 THWNIVEFQI
-219 NSERGRKNINNI
+219 FSLNSERGRKNIDAI
-231 LRGKDFKNDNYIDED
+231 LRGKDFENDNYTEED
-246 FEIETSGMNKNF
+246 FKIAVSGMNEDF
-258 SYGTVSVNQITEIT
+258 SGATVSTNQITEIT
-272 FINQRNIG
+272 FFNQRNRG

-294 FYPYKINEKFKQ
+294 FYPYKINEKFKS

-313 LKRYQIFTNLKRR
+313 LKRYQIFTNLKRS

-348 NNMRSVSYS
+348 NNMRSVCYD

-396 FFGSDKEDALKIK
+396 FFGSDKDDAFKIK

-423 EGVSTYYIKN
+423 EGVSTFYLKN
-433 YDDIEDKC
+433 YDDIEKTC
-441 QDMNPADKFKI
+441 KDMNPADKFKI
-452 SAKNKNYVQNK
+452 AAKNKNYVQNK

-498 DFSNPRYDLN
+498 DFSNSRYDLN

-528 YLNHLSDKDYYKYLY
+528 YLNHLSDKDYYKYLINSSN
-543 KKDDEDNLNDSYDED
+543 KDNLNDSYDED

-566 NEINYSSEDL
+566 NEINYSSDEDY

>member
-1 MNNLNDSNNK
+1 MSKNNNSKNNLNVSSN
-11 NKNRVNVPSKMST
+11 
-24 KADNSLK
+24 
-31 PNTWRQ
+31 WRQ

-77 RQYLIEFN
+77 RQYLIEYN
-85 RRKNIREQKQAQKS
+85 RRKSIRDQKQKQKS
-99 KPIDFIQSNIFTEP
+99 KPIDFIQSNIFKEP
-113 KEENEP
+113 KQVNEA

-131 FTRLEEEAKALE
+131 FTKLEEEAKALE
-143 KQHEQEILN
+143 QQKQQEKIN

-165 DGLRIKFNE
+165 DGLKIEFKE
-174 GEGVN
+174 GKEVN
-179 FNNLKKVIRDK
+179 FNSLKKVIRDK
-190 LNSIDLNGI
+190 LNSIDLNGL
-199 YIQVSFL
+199 YITIGFL
-206 TPWNIVMGQTYAI
+206 TRWNIVEFQTFGL
-219 NSERGRKNINNI
+219 NSERGRKNIDAI
-231 LRGKDFKNDNYIDED
+231 LRGEDFENDNYTYED
-246 FEIETSGMNKNF
+246 FKIEVSDMNEDFSGAKIP
-258 SYGTVSVNQITEIT
+258 VNHITEIT
-272 FINQRNIG
+272 FFNQRNIG
-280 REIKNVIY
+280 REIKNKIY
-288 ADNGGS
+288 VDNGGS
-294 FYPYKINEKFKQ
+294 FYPYKINEKFKS
-306 NHALIKK
+306 NPELIKK
-313 LKRYQIFTNLKRR
+313 LKRYQIFTNLKRS

-381 FHDEDKFK
+381 FSDENKFK

-396 FFGSDKEDALKIK
+396 FFGSDKDDALKIK

-423 EGVSTYYIKN
+423 EGVSTFYLKN

-452 SAKNKNYVQNK
+452 AAKNKNYVQNK

-498 DFSNPRYDLN
+498 DFSNSKYDLN
-508 YLNEDDYDLNDSS
+508 YLNEDYYDLNDSS

-528 YLNHLSDKDYYKYLY
+528 YLNHLSDKDYYKYLINSSN
-543 KKDDEDNLNDSYDED
+543 KDNLNDSYDED

-566 NEINYSSEDL
+566 NEINYSSDENY